1 MNRLADR
8 SAFCLRSG
16 FGLTVCSSDLVGFR
30 FGLVQGLSVFRFGF
44 SSLGLCAYWTFISD
58 GAGSEKKARLMP
70 TVTLDEFDAQAM
82 SNSRAEQIK
91 AEQIKADLLKT
102 LQINHGSEDGKV
114 FLASMSRAAEA
125 YASDP
130 GAFWRNVSV
139 NLVNSIS
146 AGRNIPDFSEG
157 AQVVKSVLESTL
169 LLTACINNTCVVGKE
184 VLGTS
189 LDLLREDVICGRCG
203 SKGHY
208 HSSCF
213 SVPRSGGSKGGRGKG
228 SNQVADFPSHL
239 PPPYHPHPAQ
249 FGQFGPRPPPFG

>member
-1 MNRLADR
+1 
-8 SAFCLRSG
+8 
-16 FGLTVCSSDLVGFR
+16 
-30 FGLVQGLSVFRFGF
+30 
-44 SSLGLCAYWTFISD
+44 
-58 GAGSEKKARLMP
+58 
-70 TVTLDEFDAQAM
+70 M

-125 YASDP
+125 YAGDP
-130 GAFWRNVSV
+130 GAFWRNVCV

-157 AQVVKSVLESTL
+157 AQVVKSVLESAL
-169 LLTACINNTCVVGKE
+169 LLTACINNTSVLGKE

-208 HSSCF
+208 HPTCF

-228 SNQVADFPSHL
+228 SNQGGDFPSHL

-249 FGQFGPRPPPFG
+249 FGHFGPRPPPFG